1 MEFGGRKENMAPA
14 AFVSLSFTLYP
25 AEGTMAPWSR
35 AQSYIYL
42 LSCFQ
47 FRSALYNRQTRSA
60 VAVLENKDPCV
71 HSDLRAGQERSGLIQ
86 SQARTLQLVIT
97 FLLWVELY
105 FGERCCVAKWSPLA
119 NQTHPARES
128 SIGTELLI
136 WIGCKFGL
144 DSLYGLLVISSWIYF
159 CPM

>member
-1 MEFGGRKENMAPA
+1 MEFGGRKENMTSA

-25 AEGTMAPWSR
+25 AESTMASWSR

-47 FRSALYNRQTRSA
+47 FRSALYNKQTWSTIAR
-60 VAVLENKDPCV
+60 LENKDPCV
-71 HSDLRAGQERSGLIQ
+71 HSNLRAGQERSGLIQ
-86 SQARTLQLVIT
+86 SQARTRQLVIT

-119 NQTHPARES
+119 NNPPCKGREVKVQTC
-128 SIGTELLI
+128 
-136 WIGCKFGL
+136 WFGL
-144 DSLYGLLVISSWIYF
+144 AANSDWTHYMAV
-159 CPM
+159 MV